1 MQGLSGR
8 KLTRFGGTMASNM
21 RLGSSLFRRKITA
34 FSVPLEGDNHFDPG
48 RAGCADVSQY
58 PRLTSRGFSAH
69 RQRTFS
75 CTFLNRIYRACFF
88 FKRLEFEPLVLNELY
103 FDRSFNFKP

>member
-8 KLTRFGGTMASNM
+8 ELTKLGAQWRPDMT
-21 RLGSSLFRRKITA
+21 LGSSLSRRKITA

-58 PRLTSRGFSAH
+58 RASRAVDF
-69 RQRTFS
+69 QRTV
-75 CTFLNRIYRACFF
+75 
-88 FKRLEFEPLVLNELY
+88 KERLATRF
-103 FDRSFNFKP
+103 